1 MFARGEPFL
10 GPGLHR
16 IGSCS
21 ILRWFAIGAKFL
33 LGSCGYYWSVAI
45 GIVNERAK
53 CDPTRWQ
60 VAVGKYVSDLERG
73 DVLGPVEYTMS
84 PFVVREYCHANELH
98 HEFFQGVDNQVAPPT
113 LVHLDK
119 LRLYRHACP
128 LGTGPDARIHYEF
141 DATIHDEV
149 PVGERLTVVGKV
161 TDRYTKRGRDYVVME
176 IDLRA
181 KSDNRLLVQ
190 YRDTAILAYRTTGA
204 ADAKAGAA

>member
-1 MFARGEPFL
+1 M
-10 GPGLHR
+10 
-16 IGSCS
+16 
-21 ILRWFAIGAKFL
+21 
-33 LGSCGYYWSVAI
+33 
-45 GIVNERAK
+45 
-53 CDPTRWQ
+53 
-60 VAVGKYVSDLERG
+60 AVGKYVSDLERG

-98 HEFFQGVDNQVAPPT
+98 HEFFQGVANQVAPPT

-161 TDRYTKRGRDYVVME
+161 TDRYTKRGRHYVVMA

-181 KSDNRLLVQ
+181 KSDHRLLVH
-190 YRDTAILAYRTTGA
+190 YRDTAILAYRTMDA
-204 ADAKAGAA
+204 AEAKAGAA